1 MADASRFDV
10 PYKLLQREAGDAG
23 TTVPLQLSADTAGP
37 AASVSTDDVNELCWA
52 GGARLPRRAR
62 PPGFVTCRWRRPR
75 SGRHPE
81 GEVAL
86 AVEDELLLVPE
97 GAQLDGHGLH
107 RPVAAVRAATRSG
120 PVPSRSHRG
129 HRPMQAVPIELCTLG
144 H

>member
-23 TTVPLQLSADTAGP
+23 TTVPLQLSADMAGP
-37 AASVSTDDVNELCWA
+37 AASVSTDDVNALCWA
-52 GGARLPRRAR
+52 GGACLPRRAR

-86 AVEDELLLVPE
+86 AVQDELLLVPE

-107 RPVAAVRAATRSG
+107 RPVAAVRAAGDGTG
-120 PVPSRSHRG
+120 VVPTDWVRDR
-129 HRPMQAVPIELCTLG
+129 RRTQPAQL
-144 H
+144 